1 MARHKIIMLAL
12 IAGTL
17 ITGCNLP
24 PPANSPRARQARA
37 NQYLAEADQYLDK
50 GMLDSAL
57 AAFGLA
63 LEENPELVN
72 AHMGMGEIYRT
83 RGDYS
88 LASSAYERAAATDP
102 TNFDA
107 HYYLGLMRQLVGNVQ
122 AAIQAYL
129 QALAIN
135 PNSVEAN
142 RDLAAAYL
150 QSGQSGEALPYA
162 MKAVELNPDAQA
174 AWCNLAATYSLLGQ
188 YDKAVDAYREAAE
201 LGDLADPVML
211 GLADAHLRL
220 GNYQRAIN
228 VLRTLLR
235 RENSATAHERLG
247 YALFKLRQ
255 FDQALAEYR
264 EAVRLDPTD
273 TAALNGVGATLMTM
287 YIQDNRDRTHMR
299 EEAVAAWRKSVQLR
313 PDQPR
318 IVDLLAR
325 YGRL

>member
-1 MARHKIIMLAL
+1 MVRKKSIVLAL
-12 IAGTL
+12 IAGTVVA
-17 ITGCNLP
+17 GCAIHP
-24 PPANSPRARQARA
+24 TSTDRAREVRAARYI
-37 NQYLAEADQYLDK
+37 QEADQYLGQ

-63 LEENPELVN
+63 LEENPELTQ

-88 LASSAYERAAATDP
+88 LASSAYERAASTDP

-107 HYYLGLMRQLVGNVQ
+107 HYYLGLMRQLVGNIQ

-150 QSGQSGEALPYA
+150 QAGQSGEALPYA
-162 MKAVELNPDAQA
+162 LKAIELDPDAQA
-174 AWCNLAATYSLLGQ
+174 AWCNLAATYSLLGRYEQ
-188 YDKAVDAYREAAE
+188 AVDAYREAAE

-220 GNYQRAIN
+220 GNHQRAIN

-235 RENSATAHERLG
+235 KAETATAHERLG
-247 YALFKLRQ
+247 YALFKLRE
-255 FDQALAEYR
+255 FDEALVEYR
-264 EAVRLDPTD
+264 RAAELDPRD

-287 YIQDNRDRTHMR
+287 YIQDNRDRSSLR
-299 EEAVAAWRKSVQLR
+299 EEAITAWRRSVQLR